1 MLLKNINIIYNSFNQ
16 VFLINIQ
23 CFDFVYDDSI
33 IINFYSYFNKNNQY
47 IYNYPNEFDNLIK
60 TENSN
65 IYVPFSLI
73 KDDDLN

>member
-1 MLLKNINIIYNSFNQ
+1 MMRL
-16 VFLINIQ
+16 
-23 CFDFVYDDSI
+23 I

-60 TENSN
+60 TENSD